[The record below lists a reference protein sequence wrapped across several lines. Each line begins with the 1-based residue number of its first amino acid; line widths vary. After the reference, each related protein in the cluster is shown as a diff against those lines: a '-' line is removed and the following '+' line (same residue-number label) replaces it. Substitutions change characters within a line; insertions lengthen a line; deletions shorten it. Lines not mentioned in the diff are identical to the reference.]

1 MLGWSLDGMVGCSMI
16 GRILVVHT
24 WRSVISLAGESG
36 LGFGATEVYTNNACM
51 GVVKK
56 LNPNFHLIC

>member
-1 MLGWSLDGMVGCSMI
+1 MI

>member
-1 MLGWSLDGMVGCSMI
+1 MLGWSLAGLVGCSTV

-36 LGFGATEVYTNNACM
+36 LGIGATEVYTNNACM
-51 GVVKK
+51 NDVR
-56 LNPNFHLIC
+56 N

>member
-1 MLGWSLDGMVGCSMI
+1 MV

-36 LGFGATEVYTNNACM
+36 LGLGATEVYTYNACM
-51 GVVKK
+51 
-56 LNPNFHLIC
+56 NFIRN